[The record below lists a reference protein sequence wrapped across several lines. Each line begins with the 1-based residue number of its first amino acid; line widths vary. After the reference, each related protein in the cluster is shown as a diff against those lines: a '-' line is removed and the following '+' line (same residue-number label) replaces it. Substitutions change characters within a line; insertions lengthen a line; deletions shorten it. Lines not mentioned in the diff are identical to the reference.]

1 MIVKLIAAGL
11 AGAVG
16 AGAAYPAWTRMRAA
30 RRERRESFDGDGVRA
45 GMQAFSVGEGRVA
58 LVLLHGFASGP
69 SVFRFLA
76 PTLAEAGF
84 ACRVPRLPGFG
95 ERVERMCAVRE
106 GDWRLCALSEI
117 ERARA
122 GRDAVWLVGHSMGGT
137 LALDLAQTHPGL
149 VEGVVLLAPL
159 IEVSARRSFGLP
171 PERMF
176 RAVSRL
182 LPGETI
188 LGTAFPVDLHA
199 RADGVDELRDRFLPL
214 SMYAAMFRLVA
225 DVRARPRALPV
236 PALMVVPG
244 SDKVVSRRASR
255 EYFDSLRAPRKL
267 LVEDAEAGHV
277 VPLDY
282 GWREIAA
289 AIDAFVRGESDARV
303 RARVA
308 APAR

>member
-1 MIVKLIAAGL
+1 MIANLLLAGL
-11 AGAVG
+11 AGALG

-30 RRERRESFDGDGVRA
+30 QRERRESFDANGIRA
-45 GMQAFSVGEGRVA
+45 GMQAFAVGEGRIA
-58 LVLLHGFASGP
+58 LVMLHGFASGP
-69 SVFRFLA
+69 SVFQFLA
-76 PTLAEAGF
+76 PALAESGY

-95 ERVERMCAVRE
+95 ERVERMCAVQE

-117 ERARA
+117 EHARA
-122 GRDAVWLVGHSMGGT
+122 TSDSVWLVGHSMGGT
-137 LALDLAQTHPGL
+137 LALDLAQTHPHL
-149 VEGVVLLAPL
+149 VEGVVLIAPL
-159 IEVSARRSFGLP
+159 IEVSARRSLGLP

-199 RADGVDELRDRFLPL
+199 RADGIDELRDRFLPL
-214 SMYAAMFRLVA
+214 SMYAAMFRLLA
-225 DVRARPRALPV
+225 DVRARSRALPI
-236 PALMVVPG
+236 PALLVVPG

-267 LVEDAEAGHV
+267 AIEIAEAGHV

-282 GWREIAA
+282 GWRNVAA
-289 AIDAFVRGESDARV
+289 VIDAFVRGEANEKLLARV
-303 RARVA
+303 SSK
-308 APAR
+308 